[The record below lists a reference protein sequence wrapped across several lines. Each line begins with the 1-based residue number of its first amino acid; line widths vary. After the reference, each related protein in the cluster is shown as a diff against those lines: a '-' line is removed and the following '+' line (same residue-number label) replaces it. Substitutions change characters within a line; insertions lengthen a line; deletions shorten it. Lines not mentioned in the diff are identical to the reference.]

1 MKNLIETC
9 QPRCPVTEGR
19 IDRGTSD
26 ESLVHR
32 ARTKQ
37 GLEGF
42 IGILSLFFED
52 TGKVLEIGPVGI
64 N

>member
-19 IDRGTSD
+19 IDGTSD
-26 ESLVHR
+26 KSLVHR
-32 ARTKQ
+32 AGTKQ